1 MNILIL
7 SDLHANYE
15 ALKPIRSVASEVD
28 LVLCLGDFI
37 GYYCQVNEVI
47 DFARELNVLGVRGN
61 HDEYLLSGCPP
72 EVPEAVRFGIDY
84 ADGVIDPEHR
94 RWLAALPL
102 IWGGMLGERSLLLS
116 HGSPFRPLTDYLYPN
131 KIGDIPL
138 GIFDFDALAFGQTHR
153 PLLDASRRPLLLNPG
168 STGQSRLTPGSACVA
183 RLVTETMS
191 VELSQYSYDTQ
202 KVIEIAQK
210 HGAGSWITKFLV

>member
-7 SDLHANYE
+7 SDLHSNYE
-15 ALKPIRSVASEVD
+15 ALKPIRIVASEVD

-47 DFARELNVLGVRGN
+47 DFARELNVLAVRGN
-61 HDEYLLSGCPP
+61 HDEYLISGCPP
-72 EVPEAVRFGIDY
+72 TAPEAVRFGVEY
-84 ADGVIDPEHR
+84 ADRVIDSGHR

-102 IWGGMLGERSLLLS
+102 IWGGVLGGRSLLLS

-131 KIGDIPL
+131 KIHRTPL

-153 PLLDASRRPLLLNPG
+153 PFLDASRRPLLLNPG
-168 STGQSRLTPGSACVA
+168 STGQSRLNPGIACGA
-183 RLVTETMS
+183 RLVTETMT
-191 VELSQYSYDTQ
+191 VELSEYSYDAQ
-202 KVIEIAQK
+202 KVIEIAKK
-210 HGAGSWITKFLV
+210 HGAGAWITKFLV